1 MPVVTQRD
9 AFSLKKEGHPGLTP
23 AATWMNLEGVMLSE
37 ISQTQKDKRS
47 MIPLIRVPK
56 RVTFI
61 EIGRKMVA
69 ARGWGR
75 KEGVSVQ
82 WV

>member
-1 MPVVTQRD
+1 
-9 AFSLKKEGHPGLTP
+9 
-23 AATWMNLEGVMLSE
+23 MLSE

-75 KEGVSVQ
+75 KEGVSV
-82 WV
+82 